1 MKCNSKILI
10 SHQIFYCM
18 FSISTCNLKNLIFLN
33 HETFMLA
40 SSSDSSYKACM
51 RHACVQK
58 STWKIQNAIPKP
70 KFLSQAINFMINLSA
85 QRERERE
92 RERERNLERSET
104 SSFRWAD
111 RDSWSLSRIFSLLKS
126 HTKLWKRK
134 KTKEKGREPERESNR
149 EWKRRVVVV
158 FISRRI

>member
-1 MKCNSKILI
+1 MKTLHCNSKILI
-10 SHQIFYCM
+10 SHQIFNCT
-18 FSISTCNLKNLIFLN
+18 FSIFTCNLKNLIFLN

-51 RHACVQK
+51 RVCAYLKNSKCK
-58 STWKIQNAIPKP
+58 SKTQI
-70 KFLSQAINFMINLSA
+70 SQPSHQFHD
-85 QRERERE
+85 QFKHWERE

-104 SSFRWAD
+104 SSFRWAE

-134 KTKEKGREPERESNR
+134 KTKEKRREPERMET
-149 EWKRRVVVV
+149 KRGDS
-158 FISRRI
+158 IY